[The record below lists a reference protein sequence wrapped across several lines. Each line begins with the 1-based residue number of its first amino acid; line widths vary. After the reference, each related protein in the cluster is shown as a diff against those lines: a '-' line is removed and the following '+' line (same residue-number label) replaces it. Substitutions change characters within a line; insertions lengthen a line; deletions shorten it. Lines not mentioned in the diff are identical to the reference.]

1 MRMSIRL
8 LFLATGLA
16 FTGCSD
22 SVGNVTAPARTLSP
36 SLDQSPGPKQEV
48 IFGVTGHAE
57 YAVSATPGISEKY
70 EVTAER
76 RADGRVTGELE
87 LKQTRNGD
95 MFRIHGTMVCVTVQ
109 GTLARLA
116 ARVDRSTLPV
126 VHPGDYLVWSVQD
139 NDVGGHEQRP
149 DLSTEFFLF
158 DGHVAEAH
166 CNVGVNVAP
175 FYPVDGHLEVRDR
188 TAKHP

>member
-1 MRMSIRL
+1 MRTAIRL
-8 LFLATGLA
+8 LFLATGFALV
-16 FTGCSD
+16 GCSD
-22 SVGNVTAPARTLSP
+22 SARNLTAPAAIPTL

-48 IFGVTGHAE
+48 IYSVTGHAE
-57 YAVSATPGISEKY
+57 YAVSATPGITEKY

-95 MFRIHGTMVCVTVQ
+95 VFRIHGTLVCVTVQ

-126 VHPGDYLVWSVQD
+126 VHAGDYLVWSVQD
-139 NDVGGHEQRP
+139 NDVGDHEQRP

-158 DGHVAEAH
+158 DGTVAQAH
-166 CNVGVNVAP
+166 CDVGVNVSP